1 MNQYKKLIWTVTDGS
16 QGMISQVK
24 GLAQQLSSN
33 IKEIKVDLIFPWSK
47 FQPGILPI
55 YKWIFKNKIDDRKK
69 PNIVI
74 SCGRKSIYF
83 SLFLKKMYKKDIVT
97 IHIQNPKIKP
107 ENFDFVIAPNH
118 DLYNGNNV
126 IKISAQIL

>member
-1 MNQYKKLIWTVTDGS
+1 MNFKNKTIWTVTDGS

-55 YKWIFKNKIDDRKK
+55 YKWIFKNKIDYR
-69 PNIVI
+69 
-74 SCGRKSIYF
+74 
-83 SLFLKKMYKKDIVT
+83 
-97 IHIQNPKIKP
+97 
-107 ENFDFVIAPNH
+107 
-118 DLYNGNNV
+118 
-126 IKISAQIL
+126 